1 MAAIGNYYFNGT
13 SFAQA
18 TAIYT
23 DAALTTLAPD
33 GFYSNAGIVR
43 QQLNG
48 VLLNAQTCSSCAAPC
63 GSGVDASSSS
73 NGMFSAS
80 VDLANDTGAIVFYGF
95 FGSSIPDGVR
105 LTWNVEAMNRFTC
118 DNNHNGLTLQDGSG
132 TQVDYA
138 GINNAVGEY
147 TYMGKNNSNLISDS
161 PYNNTPSGGAC
172 QAGDQP
178 EEFVLTGGTYVAQG
192 TFQNVTVSN
201 NMVGTTGGTSPVY
214 TGVVSK
220 TALTPTT
227 LLVEVS
233 APMCGTFFQWE
244 IACPANL
251 PSFLGSALQATTAC
265 ANADETYY
273 FVPNATRVGST
284 ITPDTNTTP
293 EVGNFVITQS
303 DGSIY
308 LNDTGVLQYVIIGGT
323 TALGIRNGVV
333 VSSGSCSGSPSVTS
347 FLASPSQ
354 TFNQICGPGAIP
366 ATPDVTYY
374 HSGSAS
380 YPIAGDTVYT
390 TSAGTTA
397 LAAGLY
403 FTFGGGGSNTYFEI
417 QGNEGIVTTVTS
429 CIPE

>member
-1 MAAIGNYYFNGT
+1 MAAIGNYYFNGS

-23 DAALTTLAPD
+23 DAGLTTLAPD

-48 VLLNAQTCSSCAAPC
+48 VLLNAQTCTSCATPC
-63 GSGVDASSSS
+63 GSGVSASNNG
-73 NGMFSAS
+73 NGMYSAT
-80 VDLANDTGAIVFYGF
+80 VDLANDTGAVVFYGF
-95 FGSSIPDGVR
+95 FGSTVPDGVR
-105 LTWNVEAMNRFTC
+105 LTWNSGVVNRFTT
-118 DNNHNGLTLQDGSG
+118 DDNHNGVTIQDGSG
-132 TQVDYA
+132 TTVDYA
-138 GINNAVGEY
+138 GLNNAAGEY
-147 TYMGKNNSNLISDS
+147 TYMGRNNTNLIGDS

-178 EEFVLTGGTYVAQG
+178 EDFVLTGGNYVAQG

-201 NMVGTTGGTSPVY
+201 NMVGTCGSATAVFAT
-214 TGVVSK
+214 VVPKSNI
-220 TALTPTT
+220 TPTI

-233 APMCGTFFQWE
+233 APMCGTFFQWQVD
-244 IACPANL
+244 CPTTL

-273 FVPNATRVGST
+273 FVPNATRVGQT

-293 EVGNFVITQS
+293 EIGNFVYTQS
-303 DGSIY
+303 NGSIY
-308 LNDTGVLQYVIIGGT
+308 LNDTNTLQYIIVGGT

-333 VSSGSCSGSPSVTS
+333 VSSASCSGSPSLTA
-347 FLASPSQ
+347 FFASVSQ
-354 TFNQICGPGAIP
+354 TFNQICGPGAVP
-366 ATPDVTYY
+366 APSDETYY

-417 QGNEGIVTTVTS
+417 QGSEGIVTTVTS